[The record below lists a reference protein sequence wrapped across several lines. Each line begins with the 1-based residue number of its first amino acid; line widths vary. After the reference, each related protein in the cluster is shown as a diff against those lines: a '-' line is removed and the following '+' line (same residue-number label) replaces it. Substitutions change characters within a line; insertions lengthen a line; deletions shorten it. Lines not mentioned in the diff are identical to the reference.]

1 MKKRVLSLLLAAVLC
16 LMPLTAA
23 AGDLLYGDAN
33 DDGNINMKDVLTERK
48 YLADIPVSLSKTLG
62 DCNGDGAVNMKDV
75 LILRQYLAEII
86 NRIEGKTPIYTKQC
100 LRSIYYYDGEGEN
113 FEINFFTYNNN
124 GGLTLLTDRKPDGT
138 LNWKKDFTYDGKHR
152 EILCVMTEDGE
163 RGIMTATTYDAAGRI
178 SAITRTNGAGETVR
192 KTTFE
197 YDTHG
202 KRVAEYGFDAN
213 GKADDKTLYTY
224 DDKLRLVKEETFGAD
239 GFLFG
244 YVTYAYDKLG
254 NTAEIKRYGA
264 EKTLVGSEQFVY
276 DAAGNLK
283 SHVIN
288 DDEGLLDARV
298 DYTYDNAGRLAQIVP
313 YNFDGEHAE
322 WKYAYTQKNA
332 PLSAVCYSWDGKT
345 VLWKQTYQY
354 IEVDR

>member
-1 MKKRVLSLLLAAVLC
+1 MKKRILSLVLAAVVCLC
-16 LMPLTAA
+16 PLSVFAA
-23 AGDLLYGDAN
+23 ETPLYGDAN
-33 DDGNINMKDVLTERK
+33 NDGFINLKDVLAERRF
-48 YLADIPVSLSKTLG
+48 LADLPTKLSLTLG

-75 LILRQYLAEII
+75 LILRQYLADII
-86 NRIEGKTPIYTKQC
+86 NRIEGKAPILTKKC
-100 LRSIYYYDGEGEN
+100 LRSIYYYNGDGEN
-113 FEINFFTYNNN
+113 TEINFYTYNTH
-124 GGLTLLTDRKPDGT
+124 GHLTLMTDRQPDGT
-138 LNWKKDFTYDGKHR
+138 LNWKKDFTYDGKNR

-178 SAITRTNGAGETVR
+178 SAITRTNGAGETLR

-197 YDTHG
+197 YDTNG

-224 DDKLRLVKEETFGAD
+224 DEKLRLVKEETFGAD
-239 GFLFG
+239 GFFFG

-283 SHVIN
+283 THIYN
-288 DDEGLLDARV
+288 DELGRLDARV
-298 DYTYDNAGRLAQIVP
+298 EYTYDNTGRLAQIVP

-332 PLSAVCYSWDGKT
+332 PLSAVCINWDGEI
-345 VLWKQTYQY
+345 LWKQTYQY